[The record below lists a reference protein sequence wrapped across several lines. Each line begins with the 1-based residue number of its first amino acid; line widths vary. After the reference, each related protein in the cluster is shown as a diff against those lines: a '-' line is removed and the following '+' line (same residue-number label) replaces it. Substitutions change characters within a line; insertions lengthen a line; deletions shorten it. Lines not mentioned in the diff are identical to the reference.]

1 MTLSPKA
8 RELLA
13 RAATK
18 AKEAPKAPW
27 NVRSGSGVKIAEV
40 RLCYAPRKGGVAW
53 IIKHRR
59 NFVAEFTGPDAK
71 AKALSAAQALRTAA
85 N

>member
-1 MTLSPKA
+1 MTLTPKA

-18 AKEAPKAPW
+18 AKAAPQAPW

-40 RLCYAPRKGGVAW
+40 RLCYAPRKTGVAW
-53 IIKHRR
+53 LVKHRR
-59 NFVAEFTGPDAK
+59 RTIAEFNGLDAK
-71 AKALSAAQALRTAA
+71 AKALAVSQSLRTPR